1 MDNEPKILTLLG
13 FAIKAGK
20 LIAGKQAVLKAI
32 QKNRAYLILLSN
44 DVSFKTIEE
53 LQRLNTKWFKL
64 SDTSKFELG
73 KIVGR
78 NELSIVAIGDQQF
91 AKSIRKLFV

>member
-13 FAIKAGK
+13 FAKKAGK
-20 LIAGKQAVLKAI
+20 LVIGKQAVLKAF
-32 QKNRAYLILLSN
+32 QKKRVYLILLSN
-44 DVSFKTIEE
+44 DASSKTIDE
-53 LQRLNTKWFKL
+53 LQRLNAKWFKL

-78 NELSIVAIGDQQF
+78 NELSIIALSDQQF
-91 AKSIRKLFV
+91 AKSIRKLFD